1 MTDLKSIYAPVAAD
15 LAAVEANFVEMA
27 EKRRDEFPELHDM
40 LRHIL
45 TGGKVLRPA
54 LTFLTGRCIDDR
66 TNHILN
72 MATANELLHISTLI
86 HDDAIDHAATR
97 RGKQTVNNVW
107 GLEKAILLGDFL
119 FARAGEFAAAT
130 NNLRTVKMFSNTLQ
144 TIAVGELRQ
153 AKDVFSPDQ
162 SREGYFKRI
171 AGKTAS
177 LLKMSAESG
186 AVLGGGTEEQ
196 IQAAADFGWNL
207 GMAFQIVDDILDFTG
222 TAAELGKPVGSD
234 LRQGTITLP
243 ALLLMERHPEDN
255 PVADFLADRS
265 KEGAVERV
273 IEAIKAEG
281 LFKESYGFATGY
293 SDRALERLG
302 VLPPSPYREALRVLT
317 GYLIGR
323 RV

>member
-1 MTDLKSIYAPVAAD
+1 MTDLKSIYTPVSAD
-15 LAAVEANFVEMA
+15 LATVEAEFTGLADQWRE
-27 EKRRDEFPELHDM
+27 EFPELHDM

-54 LTFLTGRCIDDR
+54 LTFLAGRCIDESTDR
-66 TNHILN
+66 ILN
-72 MATANELLHISTLI
+72 MATANELLHISTLV

-97 RGKQTVNNVW
+97 RGHQTVNNVW

-119 FARAGEFAAAT
+119 FARAGEYAAAT
-130 NNLRTVKMFSNTLQ
+130 DNLRTVKMFSNTLQ

-153 AKDVFSPDQ
+153 AKDVFSPAQ

-177 LLKMSAESG
+177 LLKMSTESG
-186 AVLGGGTEEQ
+186 AVLGSGTEEQ
-196 IQAAADFGWNL
+196 IQALADFGWNL

-222 TAAELGKPVGSD
+222 TEAELGKPVGSD

-243 ALLLMERHPEDN
+243 ALLLMERHPDDN
-255 PVADFLADRS
+255 PVADFLADRDR
-265 KEGAVERV
+265 EGAVARV
-273 IEAIKAEG
+273 IQAVMDEG
-281 LFKESYGFATGY
+281 LFEESYAFATEY
-293 SDRALERLG
+293 SDRALERLA
-302 VLPPSPYREALRVLT
+302 VLPETACREALRELT
-317 GYLIGR
+317 GFLIGR